1 MGVVVVNNTLI
12 AMSQFGRAT
21 KAMSQQVDDAL
32 IDSIQWQMLYGYHE
46 PHGPDGH
53 TEIYQTGDLM
63 GSVETEKHYEF
74 GSQFGWRITA
84 SANTYYASYVH
95 NGTYKLNGRPFIT
108 DGVKRCIPEING
120 IIEKNMH
127 G

>member
-46 PHGPDGH
+46 PHGPDGPRRHHRTAH
-53 TEIYQTGDLM
+53 TATQLST
-63 GSVETEKHYEF
+63 
-74 GSQFGWRITA
+74 Q
-84 SANTYYASYVH
+84 
-95 NGTYKLNGRPFIT
+95 
-108 DGVKRCIPEING
+108 
-120 IIEKNMH
+120 
-127 G
+127 